1 MILEAWILMDQIAL
15 DILWAA
21 AHTESPPENLKLIT
35 NGVRGFWNDIA
46 TDEVINVIGTSQEIN
61 DLVAL
66 IGVDVNVVYAWDQGP
81 GYDSLDD
88 FPTVPPG
95 VLALMKDHIE
105 PPAPAT
111 FSNPNWGHVFLGQS
125 ERIFAGQFSDE
136 FTEEFL

>member
-1 MILEAWILMDQIAL
+1 MDQIAL
-15 DILWAA
+15 DILWDA

-35 NGVRGFWNDIA
+35 NGVRGYWNDIA
-46 TDEVINVIGTSQEIN
+46 TDEVINVIGTSQEVN

-95 VLALMKDHIE
+95 ILALMKDFIQYDE
-105 PPAPAT
+105 DGIPIGSIPPT